1 MKIYMG
7 TPLNFTKMQGA
18 GNDFVM
24 INGIDQKV
32 AFNRAQWRWLADRRL
47 GVGADQ
53 MLLVEAPQ
61 SANVDFNYRIFN
73 ADGGEVEHCG
83 NGARCFAVFVR
94 DEGLSDKDE
103 LRVQIQPGVLV
114 LRRLKDGQVTV
125 NMGAPKF
132 GAGSVAF
139 DGAGIQPETAGLA
152 QLWPLETT
160 QGNARLALVSMGNP
174 HAVQIVADVRRAPV
188 LTQGPV
194 IEKHFRFAQGVNVGY
209 LQLIDRQHA
218 NIRVFE
224 RGAGETLACGTGIC
238 AAAAAAM
245 AQGLADSPLEV
256 NATGGTLVI
265 MWDYLGAQGLS
276 APIQMTGPA
285 TRVFSGTVDVPDIE

>member
-1 MKIYMG
+1 MG
-7 TPLNFTKMQGA
+7 TALKFTKMQGA

-24 INGIDQKV
+24 LNGIDQKV
-32 AFNRAQWRWLADRRL
+32 AFNRAQWKWLADRRF

-61 SANVDFNYRIFN
+61 SADVDFNYRIFN

-114 LRRLKDGQVTV
+114 LRRFNDGQVTV
-125 NMGAPKF
+125 NMGTPKF
-132 GAGSVAF
+132 GPASVLF
-139 DGAGIQPETAGLA
+139 DVDGLTPETSGSM
-152 QLWPLETT
+152 QLWPIETN
-160 QGNARLALVSMGNP
+160 QGPARLALVSMGNP
-174 HAVQIVADVRRAPV
+174 HAVQIVSDVRSAPV
-188 LTQGPV
+188 LTQGPA
-194 IEKHFRFAQGVNVGY
+194 IEKHLRFAQGVNVGY

-224 RGAGETLACGTGIC
+224 RGSGETLACGTGIC
-238 AAAAAAM
+238 AAAVAAM
-245 AQGLADSPLEV
+245 AQGLADSPLAV
-256 NATGGTLVI
+256 SATGGTLTI
-265 MWDYLGAQGLS
+265 EWNFQGPLGLS
-276 APIQMTGPA
+276 APVQMTGPA
-285 TRVFSGTVDVPDIE
+285 TRVFSGTVDVPDIQ